1 MRKVICYENA
11 LAVGNHFLLESSV
24 QWDPEK
30 RFPVV
35 WNFSYEL
42 HSLLG
47 WATELRR
54 EEDGSITAELEIVD
68 EANVKLIEDEDL
80 PVTFE
85 GNEVREEMHDGVRE
99 ISNVKIRGISVVLQP
114 AVPW

>member
-11 LAVGNHFLLESSV
+11 LAVGDHFLLEGSV
-24 QWDPEK
+24 KWDPEK

-47 WATELRR
+47 WATDLQR
-54 EEDGSITAELEIVD
+54 EEAGAITADIEFIDLTN
-68 EANVKLIEDEDL
+68 AKLVEDEDL

-99 ISNVKIRGISVVLQP
+99 ISNVKVRGLSVVLQP